1 MSREY
6 VLQPFRAPVHLQ
18 IDYARE
24 LNEQQYAAVTAP
36 PGPSLVIAGA
46 GSGKTRTLT
55 YRVAYLL
62 EQGIPPERVL
72 LLTFTNKAAKEMMRR
87 VADLLGQELASLWGG
102 TFHSIGNRILRQHA
116 NLLGYERDFTIMDRE
131 DARHLINTCVAESEV
146 DVKATRFP
154 KAEVLGD
161 IFSLAVNTHKT
172 VRQILEEQYDYFSHL
187 ERQIADLQQ
196 RYAERKRTT
205 NAMDFDDLLV
215 LWLRLMQE
223 HAEVRE
229 LYQRRFQFILV
240 DEYQDT
246 NKLQSDLIDLLAAR
260 HQNVMVVG
268 DDAQS
273 IYAWRGA
280 NYLNI
285 LKFPER
291 YPEAKIYK
299 IETNY
304 RSTPEILNVANAAI
318 SANVD
323 QFAKELAPARKPGPK
338 PVTVVCGDA
347 GEQAAFVAQRVL
359 ELREEGGNLNR
370 MAVLYRSHFHAL
382 ELQLELTRRNIP
394 FSITSG
400 IRFFEQ
406 AHIKDVTA
414 YLKLVVNPRDEL
426 SFKRLVQLLP
436 GIGGK
441 GADKLWKTFASAECG
456 VRSAESKEVPNAGA
470 EVRGPKAEGRSPKEA
485 RRPKAESRKEASS
498 AAPDQSS
505 ATALAPPAS
514 PLAAR
519 LQACAP
525 AVPKKAAVAWAQF
538 VATVA
543 QLEAADV
550 RVNASQMIGLV
561 IEAGYEDYLEESYAN
576 YRSRL
581 EDLEQLAVF
590 ARQFPTVEDFLTQL
604 ALLTNLEAEAEQP
617 ARTDDERLRL
627 STIHQ
632 AKGLEFDTVF
642 VIMLCDGLFPSERSL
657 ETDKGEEEERRLMY
671 VAITRARNEL
681 YLSYPLVRSG
691 YGGSGDMMQRPSRFL
706 DEIPENL
713 VEAWNLAPGLGGMD

>member
-46 GSGKTRTLT
+46 GSGKTRTLI

-62 EQGIPPERVL
+62 EQGIPAERIL

-102 TFHSIGNRILRQHA
+102 TFHAIGNRILRQHA
-116 NLLGYERDFTIMDRE
+116 NLLGYQRDFTIMDRE
-131 DARHLINTCVAESEV
+131 DAKHLITTCVAESEV
-146 DVKATRFP
+146 DTKATRFP

-172 VRQILEEQYDYFSHL
+172 IPELLKHQYDYFEHL
-187 ERQIADLQQ
+187 APQIANIQQ
-196 RYAERKRTT
+196 RYAARKRAT

-215 LWLRLMQE
+215 LWLRLLQE
-223 HAEVRE
+223 QEDVRE

-280 NYLNI
+280 NYQNI

-291 YPEAKIYK
+291 YPGARIYK

-318 SANVD
+318 TANVE
-323 QFAKELAPARKPGPK
+323 QFAKQLTPARKAGPK
-338 PVTVVCGDA
+338 PVTVVCNDA
-347 GEQAAFVAQRVL
+347 AEQAAFVAQRVL
-359 ELREEGGNLNR
+359 ELREEGADINK

-414 YLKLVVNPRDEL
+414 YLKLVANPREEL
-426 SFKRLVQLLP
+426 AFKRLVQLLP

-441 GADKLWKTFASAECG
+441 GADKLWRAFAGQAEG
-456 VRSAESKEVPNAGA
+456 EAGN
-470 EVRGPKAEGRSPKEA
+470 PKPEIRDPKEGRSPKSEA
-485 RRPKAESRKEASS
+485 GTEP
-498 AAPDQSS
+498 
-505 ATALAPPAS
+505 ATAAAEESPVTHHASRITPPSPAASLAV
-514 PLAAR
+514 R
-519 LQACAP
+519 LQSCAG
-525 AVPKKAAVAWAQF
+525 AVPRKAAVAWAQF
-538 VATVA
+538 VATIA
-543 QLEAADV
+543 QLEAAGV
-550 RVNASQMIGLV
+550 RGNASKMIGLV
-561 IEAGYEDYLEESYAN
+561 IEAGYEDYLEENYAN

-604 ALLTNLEAEAEQP
+604 ALLTNLEAEDEQP
-617 ARTDDERLRL
+617 ASTDDERLRL

-632 AKGLEFDTVF
+632 AKGLEFDVVF

-657 ETDKGEEEERRLMY
+657 ETAEGEEEERRLMY

-681 YLSYPLVRSG
+681 YLSYPLVRAG
-691 YGGSGDMMQRPSRFL
+691 YGGSGDMIQQPSRFL
-706 DEIPENL
+706 DEIPKEL
-713 VEAWNLAPGLGGMD
+713 VEEWNLRPFNPYG

>member
-1 MSREY
+1 MSRDY
-6 VLQPFRAPVHLQ
+6 VLQPFHAAVHLQ

-24 LNEQQYAAVTAP
+24 LNEQQLAAVTAA

-62 EQGIPPERVL
+62 EQGIPPDRIL

-87 VADLLGQELASLWGG
+87 VTELLGQELATLWGG

-116 NLLGYERDFTIMDRE
+116 NLLGYQRDFTIMDRE
-131 DARHLINTCVAESEV
+131 DAKHLITTCVAESNI

-161 IFSLAVNTHKT
+161 IFSLALNMQKPVAE
-172 VRQILEEQYDYFSHL
+172 ILAEQYDYFSEL
-187 ERQIADLQQ
+187 TEQIADMEK
-196 RYAERKRTT
+196 RYAARKLAT

-215 LWLRLMQE
+215 LWLKLLRE
-223 HAEVRE
+223 HADVRE
-229 LYQRRFQFILV
+229 HYQRRFQFVLV

-246 NKLQSDLIDLLAAR
+246 NRLQSELIDLLAAR
-260 HQNVMVVG
+260 NHNVMVVG

-280 NYLNI
+280 NFQNI
-285 LKFPER
+285 LKFSDR
-291 YPEAKIYK
+291 YPGAQIYK

-318 SANVD
+318 TANIH
-323 QFAKELAPARKPGPK
+323 QFAKHLTPARKSGIK
-338 PVTVVCGDA
+338 PALVTCEDA
-347 GEQAAFVAQRVL
+347 AQQAAFVAQRVL
-359 ELREEGGNLNR
+359 ELREEGGDLNQ

-382 ELQLELTRRNIP
+382 ELQLELTKRNIP

-414 YLKLVVNPRDEL
+414 YLKLVTNPRDEL
-426 SFKRLVQLLP
+426 AFKRLVQLLP

-441 GADKLWKTFASAECG
+441 GADKIWKAYD
-456 VRSAESKEVPNAGA
+456 
-470 EVRGPKAEGRSPKEA
+470 
-485 RRPKAESRKEASS
+485 ESRSRHEET
-498 AAPDQSS
+498 QSS
-505 ATALAPPAS
+505 EKKSEIATALQ
-514 PLAAR
+514 AR
-519 LQACAP
+519 ANI
-525 AVPKKAAVAWAQF
+525 VPKKTAVAWAQF
-538 VATVA
+538 TATIA
-543 QLEAADV
+543 QMEAKDV
-550 RVNASQMIGLV
+550 RGNASKMIRLAV
-561 IEAGYEDYLEESYAN
+561 EAGYDEHLKEN
-576 YRSRL
+576 YPNYQSRL

-590 ARQFPTVEDFLTQL
+590 ARQFETVEDFLTQL
-604 ALLTNLEAEAEQP
+604 ALLTNVEAEDDQA
-617 ARTDDERLRL
+617 ANRDDEQLKL

-632 AKGLEFDTVF
+632 AKGLEFDVVF
-642 VIMLCDGLFPSERSL
+642 VIMLCDGLFPSARSL
-657 ETDKGEEEERRLMY
+657 DTAEGEEEERRLMY

-681 YLSYPLVRSG
+681 YLSYPLIRATG
-691 YGGSGDMMQRPSRFL
+691 NTGDMMQQPSRFL
-706 DEIPENL
+706 SEIPAEL
-713 VEAWNLAPGLGGMD
+713 IEEWNLRTYG